1 MTNLPLFVVIASVLY
16 AGNVSAGPIPRTDT
30 PLPPD
35 AMSTFTSAS
44 SFPVPEATLS
54 SKIGPHHR
62 PNEPQSYSPD
72 ISSTSNEFI
81 SSDTA
86 TLNLHDGRAFD
97 SVERRDPIS
106 FALDVRSP
114 TGHSAPQSPPP
125 PQHAS
130 TYTGSPTVRRAENLL
145 SQIKVLEEGY
155 FGANAKV
162 WSDEFD
168 LTFHFLSSS
177 GDQYAAQKGNPWVQH
192 VVTTAKGITGEI
204 SKYAD
209 HECPTYLE
217 RSKIAAEKL
226 LELYNRQSSVQN
238 TTLSSDKVK
247 LFEEE
252 LQSIDSKWHAERV
265 TFADSLVKMMDLRTE
280 LFNLLTS
287 RMQPYHPDSSNRFH
301 VDFAIYLSTDGSMPK
316 KVQDAA
322 KKFVEA
328 AKRLSNE
335 LHLGGN

>member
-1 MTNLPLFVVIASVLY
+1 MTNFSLFVVIASVLY
-16 AGNVSAGPIPRTDT
+16 ADNVSAGPIPRTDT

-35 AMSTFTSAS
+35 AMSTFTSTS
-44 SFPVPEATLS
+44 STFHVPEPTLS
-54 SKIGPHHR
+54 SKIGPQHG
-62 PNEPQSYSPD
+62 PNYISTSSNGFISPD
-72 ISSTSNEFI
+72 AAIM
-81 SSDTA
+81 
-86 TLNLHDGRAFD
+86 NLQHGRAFD
-97 SVERRDPIS
+97 SVERRDLIS

-114 TGHSAPQSPPP
+114 TGHSAPQPPSP

-130 TYTGSPTVRRAENLL
+130 THTGSLTVLRAEYLL

-168 LTFHFLSSS
+168 LTIRFLSSS
-177 GDQYAAQKGNPWVQH
+177 GDQYVVQKGNQWVQH
-192 VVTTAKGITGEI
+192 VVTTAKGIIAEI
-204 SKYAD
+204 SKYP
-209 HECPTYLE
+209 ECPKYLE
-217 RSKIAAEKL
+217 KSKNAAERL
-226 LELYNRQSSVQN
+226 LDLYNRPCSVQN
-238 TTLSSDKVK
+238 TTPSSDKVK

-252 LQSIDSKWHAERV
+252 LQSFESKWQAERV

-287 RMQPYHPDSSNRFH
+287 RMQPYHPDPSNRFH

-328 AKRLSNE
+328 ANRLSNE